1 MFAAAIL
8 ATLAATDE
16 TCSPM
21 FETTPVLRY
30 FNVRGRG
37 EAIRLAF
44 ADNGI
49 AFEDAS
55 FSGDD
60 WGKDK
65 EDGLKAKWTASGLIA
80 FGQVPLLEI
89 DGLKLV
95 QSQAILRYLGRKV
108 GWYAGAKLA
117 CACMLALMPRC
128 HAAMLVLAGLADQF
142 SHRVVSR

>member
-16 TCSPM
+16 TCSPV

-108 GWYAGAKLA
+108 GWYAGAH
-117 CACMLALMPRC
+117 ALMRM
-128 HAAMLVLAGLADQF
+128 HARL
-142 SHRVVSR
+142 